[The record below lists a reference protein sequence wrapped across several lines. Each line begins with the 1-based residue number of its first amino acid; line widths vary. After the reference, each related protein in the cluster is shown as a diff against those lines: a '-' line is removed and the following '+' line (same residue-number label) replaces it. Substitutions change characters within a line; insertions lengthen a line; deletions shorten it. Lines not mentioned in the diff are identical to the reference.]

1 MRNAKL
7 YFIFT
12 VLLYVTLIIWGV
24 KGPAPNDLWEYEW
37 VIQIIAFNIL
47 GLINLFMVRLFLKED
62 PVHKKIIS
70 RLLFL
75 YPFFSFLTIL
85 IVVGI

>member
-12 VLLYVTLIIWGV
+12 VLLYVTLIIWGI
-24 KGPAPNDLWEYEW
+24 KGPAPTDYWELEW

-47 GLINLFMVRLFLKED
+47 GFICLLQITVLANQIINVFNRIKSSVFGR
-62 PVHKKIIS
+62 
-70 RLLFL
+70 
-75 YPFFSFLTIL
+75 
-85 IVVGI
+85 VVLNYTSYNM

>member
-12 VLLYVTLIIWGV
+12 VLLYVTLIIWGI
-24 KGPAPNDLWEYEW
+24 KGPAPTDYWELEW

-47 GLINLFMVRLFLKED
+47 GFICLFLVRLFLKED

-70 RLLFL
+70 RLLL
-75 YPFFSFLTIL
+75 IYPFFSVLTIL